1 LLVGADDFLAKPF
14 SVVQLMARVKAAL
27 RLKEAQDRSDLLT
40 RHLLSLNQE
49 LEQNLCAR
57 DSNLVDAR
65 NALVLALAKLVE
77 HRDGVSS
84 ARLGRL
90 QCYTRTLAEEAA
102 HLDHFA
108 SEIDRK
114 VVDLLAC
121 TAPLLDI
128 GKVGLPD
135 HILLKPGKLTSDER
149 IIMQAHTV
157 IGSDILTTVAEQHGS
172 ARAFLQMAIDIAR
185 HHPERYDC
193 KGYPDHLA
201 GDAIPLAARLG
212 SPGDMYDALR
222 SRRLYRPGLAH
233 SVALQVMAEGW
244 DEEVAPQ

>member
-1 LLVGADDFLAKPF
+1 
-14 SVVQLMARVKAAL
+14 
-27 RLKEAQDRSDLLT
+27 
-40 RHLLSLNQE
+40 
-49 LEQNLCAR
+49 

-84 ARLGRL
+84 ARLSRL
-90 QCYTRTLAEEAA
+90 QRYTRALAEEAWRV
-102 HLDHFA
+102 DHFA
-108 SEIDRK
+108 SQIDRK
-114 VVDLLAC
+114 FVDLLAC

-172 ARAFLQMAIDIAR
+172 ARGFLQMAIDVAR
-185 HHPERYDC
+185 HHHERYDG
-193 KGYPDHLA
+193 KGYPDRLA
-201 GDAIPLAARLG
+201 GGDIPLAARLVA
-212 SPGDMYDALR
+212 PCDASHALP
-222 SRRLYRPGLAH
+222 SRRLYRPGRTH
-233 SVALQVMAEGW
+233 GVAL
-244 DEEVAPQ
+244 P